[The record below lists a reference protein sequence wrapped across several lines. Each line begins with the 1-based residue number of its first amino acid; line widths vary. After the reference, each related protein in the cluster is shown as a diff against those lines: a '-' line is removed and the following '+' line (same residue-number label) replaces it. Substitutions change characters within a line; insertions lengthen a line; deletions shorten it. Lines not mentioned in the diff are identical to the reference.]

1 MDPTVSQPIDQPPVD
16 PAEPVGGSP
25 QRPRWPGKA
34 RTHVFRYISRLFV
47 RGLILILPLAITIYI
62 LVWLAR
68 ALEAALGG
76 LLKLAL
82 PEEGWFRYIP
92 GMGLAAG
99 IALIFLLGFLLHSG
113 YFRRLWRWTERQIE
127 AIPLVRLLYNSV
139 KEILTY
145 VGGAQT
151 TAASS
156 VVLVTLQD
164 GVRMIGLVTR
174 ENLKS
179 IAEGAGEE
187 DVAVFLPWS
196 YQVGGITVYVPRSRL
211 TPLDMTVEQGFRF
224 AFTAGVSGV
233 KARAGEAPLS
243 TADIAIAG
251 SEAGAEE
258 SRSTKDP
265 GNSLGAA

>member
-1 MDPTVSQPIDQPPVD
+1 MDPTVPQPVDQPSFDAAD
-16 PAEPVGGSP
+16 PAGSP
-25 QRPRWPGKA
+25 PRPRWPGTA
-34 RTHVFRYISRLFV
+34 WTSVVRYISRLFV

-82 PEEGWFRYIP
+82 PKEGWFRYIP

-99 IALIFLLGFLLHSG
+99 VALIFLLGFLLQSG

-127 AIPLVRLLYNSV
+127 AIPVVRLLYNSV

-164 GVRMIGLVTR
+164 GVRMVGLVTR
-174 ENLKS
+174 ENLKN
-179 IAEGAGEE
+179 IADGAGDD

-224 AFTAGVSGV
+224 AFTAGVSGA
-233 KARAGEAPLS
+233 KAREGEVSLS
-243 TADIAIAG
+243 TADIAIGPETSPEVAKG
-251 SEAGAEE
+251 PSAAP
-258 SRSTKDP
+258 P
-265 GNSLGAA
+265 GNSPGVA